1 MSLFQHLSKYQIVL
15 ASQSPRRIQFLK
27 DLGLQFTV
35 QPTQVDESFD
45 NQLQGSAITDF
56 LCQLKANAFRFE
68 SDDQLVITCDT
79 IVWNNGKALNKPSDF
94 NEAFDMIASLRNKA
108 HQVISSI
115 CIKTKDKTHVL
126 NDTTTVTFSNLTDE
140 EITYYINTYQP
151 YDKAG
156 AYGIQEWIGLIG
168 IEKIEGSYTNVVGM
182 PMEKLY
188 HALKQF

>member
-1 MSLFQHLSKYQIVL
+1 MLLLQNLSNYQIVL

-27 DLGLQFTV
+27 DLGLEFTV

-45 NQLQGSAITDF
+45 TQLQGSEITDF
-56 LCQLKANAFRFE
+56 LCQLKANAFRFV
-68 SDDQLVITCDT
+68 SDHQLVITCDT
-79 IVWNNGKALNKPSDF
+79 IVWNNNKALNKPSNFD
-94 NEAFDMIASLRNKA
+94 EAFAMIASLRNNT
-108 HQVISSI
+108 HEVISSI
-115 CIKTKDKTHVL
+115 CIKTKDKTLVI
-126 NDTTTVTFSNLTDE
+126 NDTTRVTFSNLTDE
-140 EITYYINTYQP
+140 EITYYIDTYQP

-188 HALKQF
+188 QALKQF

>member
-45 NQLQGSAITDF
+45 HQLQGSEITDF

-79 IVWNNGKALNKPSDF
+79 IVWNNNKALNKPSDF
-94 NEAFDMIASLRNKA
+94 NEAFDMIASLKNKT

-115 CIKTKDKTHVL
+115 CIKTKDKTNVL

-140 EITYYINTYQP
+140 EITYYINTFQP

-188 HALKQF
+188 HALKHF